1 MSENIY
7 PSVLKKQIIAF
18 LIRKEKEVKKTYSI
32 FKVCTFC
39 KQKKPMVDFPSVGRS
54 KIKKDGTDPKRSMCI
69 PCELKRQRLWK
80 EKHKK
85 RLKPEARDRMNKYRK
100 EKPEKFRDNRLKSR
114 KKQRENLDDG
124 YIKNLFV
131 RKKSSLTWENIPQ
144 PLIDAKRELIKLKRA
159 IKERS

>member
-18 LIRKEKEVKKTYSI
+18 LIRKEKEVKKTYPI
-32 FKVCTFC
+32 FKVCTSC
-39 KQKKPMVDFPSVGRS
+39 KQKKPMVDFPSGGPS
-54 KIKKDGTDPKRSMCI
+54 KIKKDGTDPKRAMCI

-80 EKHKK
+80 EKHKE

-100 EKPEKFRDNRLKSR
+100 ENPEKFRDNRLKSR

-131 RKKSSLTWENIPQ
+131 RKNSSLTWENIPQ